1 MTALASEDFW
11 AEYQLIVNDDEEMRQ
26 HGRDDFDTNFMLGIG
41 QQRFFVE
48 VQNGRIEDVRSPP
61 GFDDAWDFGI
71 LGPREAWE
79 KFTREVPP
87 PHHNDVVASVYRSAV
102 RQEEGYFQLVGNFKT
117 VFQNF
122 RSVQRALNL
131 MREVPTEGDA

>member
-1 MTALASEDFW
+1 MTELASEDFW
-11 AEYQLIVNDDEEMRQ
+11 EAYRSVVNDDDEMQQ
-26 HGRDDFDTNFMLGIG
+26 HGRDDFDENFLLGIG

-48 VQNGRIEDVRSPP
+48 VQNGRIQDVRSPP
-61 GFDDAWDFGI
+61 SFDDAWSFGV

-79 KFTREVPP
+79 EFTKEVPP

-102 RQEEGYFQLVGNFKT
+102 RGEEGYFQLVGNYKT

-131 MREVPTEGDA
+131 MREVPTEEA